1 MKSPHL
7 APGIFP
13 FDEHWTLLVYN
24 TAVPDPENEDT
35 VRKDGIEYSPVPDT
49 IFIQSF
55 ELTCQCFAGFRIFC
69 KYGLDLMDY
78 PFCNWSVNLL

>member
-13 FDEHWTLLVYN
+13 FDEHGRLLVYY
-24 TAVPDPENEDT
+24 TSVPDPENDDA
-35 VRKDGIEYSPVPDT
+35 VRKDDIEYSPVPDP

-55 ELTCQCFAGFRIFC
+55 ELACQCFAGFRSFC

-78 PFCNWSVNLL
+78 PFCNRPVNLL